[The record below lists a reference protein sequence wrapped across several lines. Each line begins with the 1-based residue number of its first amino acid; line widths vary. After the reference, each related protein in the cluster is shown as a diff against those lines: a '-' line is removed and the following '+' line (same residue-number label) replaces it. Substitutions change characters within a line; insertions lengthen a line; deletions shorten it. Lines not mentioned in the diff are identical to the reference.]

1 MTKADI
7 INKIA
12 ESTGLQK
19 KDVSVVVESF
29 MENIKDSLLSN
40 KENVYLRG
48 FGSFIIK
55 HRAAKTARNE
65 NWRTRPAKL
74 QACKVLC

>member
-19 KDVSVVVESF
+19 KDVSVVVERYEF
-29 MENIKDSLLSN
+29 F
-40 KENVYLRG
+40 V
-48 FGSFIIK
+48 
-55 HRAAKTARNE
+55 
-65 NWRTRPAKL
+65 
-74 QACKVLC
+74 